1 MFAESNSNNGLTQLK
16 IMEYTYSKTTELLLY
31 RGRGNTLL
39 DVCVIARAHMLTNTD
54 PDVEF
59 TFVCFDH
66 VLDSSTGSWR

>member
-54 PDVEF
+54 PDV
-59 TFVCFDH
+59 
-66 VLDSSTGSWR
+66 